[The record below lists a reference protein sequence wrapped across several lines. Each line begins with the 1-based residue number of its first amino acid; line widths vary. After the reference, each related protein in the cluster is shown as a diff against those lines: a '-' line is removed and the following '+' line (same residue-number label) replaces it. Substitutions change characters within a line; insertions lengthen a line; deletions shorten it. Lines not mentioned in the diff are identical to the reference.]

1 MRRKF
6 GRIAGWAVLGAAL
19 LALICGLAGITPFG
33 GGASGPQSV
42 ETASLDG
49 LSALPGIG
57 EAVLTFGSPLDEQ
70 VAESTPFG
78 DALEL
83 NAGHDRI
90 GRLAWAGPGEVV
102 PAQFPNVELPG
113 GIEPDFGTATEPPAN
128 DASFAAFGEN
138 ADGGAGFSPGTL
150 GSFTGAG
157 NPNGPLPLPGGG
169 DPARPS
175 SNPDGPPV
183 VPEPSP
189 LDLLQ
194 IALALL
200 AGLAYRR
207 FRA

>member
-1 MRRKF
+1 M
-6 GRIAGWAVLGAAL
+6 
-19 LALICGLAGITPFG
+19 
-33 GGASGPQSV
+33 
-42 ETASLDG
+42 
-49 LSALPGIG
+49 
-57 EAVLTFGSPLDEQ
+57 
-70 VAESTPFG
+70 
-78 DALEL
+78 
-83 NAGHDRI
+83 
-90 GRLAWAGPGEVV
+90 
-102 PAQFPNVELPG
+102 ELPG
-113 GIEPDFGTATEPPAN
+113 GIEPDFGSVTEPPAN

-138 ADGGAGFSPGTL
+138 ADGGAGFSGGSL

-157 NPNGPLPLPGGG
+157 NPNGPVPLPGGG

-175 SNPDGPPV
+175 QNPDGPPI